1 VYWDYWSLFYKNIN
15 MKIRE
20 LFEQQPVQ
28 QTTNTAPGNVVGP
41 MAAGVKPTMDIPV
54 PNTEKKP
61 NTSNTPK
68 TNQPTGFAPSTAAP
82 SAPTSLPPAPDQQ
95 IGKPTSQTIQPQAAG
110 QQQQQQEPEDESAQ
124 SPGQQAATTQDLQTQ
139 MQSLMMKLRQ
149 IQGQEE
155 PPETMN
161 PQPGV
166 SG

>member
-1 VYWDYWSLFYKNIN
+1 

-20 LFEQQPVQ
+20 LFEQQAVQ
-28 QTTNTAPGNVVGP
+28 QTTDTVPGNVVGP
-41 MAAGVKPTMDIPV
+41 MAASDKPTMDMPV

-82 SAPTSLPPAPDQQ
+82 STLTSLPPTPDQQ
-95 IGKPTSQTIQPQAAG
+95 IGKPTSQTIQPRAAG
-110 QQQQQQEPEDESAQ
+110 QEPQQQQEPEDEN
-124 SPGQQAATTQDLQTQ
+124 PGQQPATTQDLQKK
-139 MQSLMMKLRQ
+139 MQTLMMKLHQ
-149 IQGQEE
+149 IQKQEP
-155 PPETMN
+155 PPETLN